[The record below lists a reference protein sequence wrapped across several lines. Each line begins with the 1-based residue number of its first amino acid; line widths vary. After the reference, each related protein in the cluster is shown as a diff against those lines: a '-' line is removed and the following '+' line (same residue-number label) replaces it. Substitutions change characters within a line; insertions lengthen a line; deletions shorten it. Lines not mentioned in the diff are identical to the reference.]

1 MSHRIVS
8 TAFTREFKQSGA
20 LHDHHYAAELGE
32 ADAIGGDAHFSR
44 SRTIATNANS
54 LSEGRLQKAK

>member
-20 LHDHHYAAELGE
+20 LHDRHYAAELGE